1 MEYYNVIVSVETTV
15 CIEAENN
22 DDAIKKIEQAL
33 NNGDAEITATVG
45 EDISSAMRH
54 KRYKVTDAILMDE

>member
-1 MEYYNVIVSVETTV
+1 MNTYNVVVSVSAKV
-15 CIEAENN
+15 LIDAENT
-22 DDAIKKIEQAL
+22 DDAVKKIEQAL

-45 EDISSAMRH
+45 GNISSAMRH

>member
-1 MEYYNVIVSVETTV
+1 MNTYNVVVSVSAKV
-15 CIEAENN
+15 LIDAESN
-22 DDAIKKIEQAL
+22 DEAIKKVEQGL
-33 NNGDAEITATVG
+33 NDGDAEMTATVG

>member
-1 MEYYNVIVSVETTV
+1 MNTYNVVISVSANVS
-15 CIEAENN
+15 IDAENH

-45 EDISSAMRH
+45 ENISSAMRH